1 MCLFLEPLEFLY
13 GGINKIIFKQ
23 SIKRIFKNKIRLLL
37 LLIMPILFIAMFALQ
52 DERAITI
59 GIVDKD
65 NSTLSSGLSKSL
77 QSIHKVKVLDITEE
91 SVYDRAVSY
100 QTEYTLIIEK
110 GFEDSLIKGEDPV
123 VKEFYLNEKE
133 KLFYARGAAYN
144 YIYNMKIIASGVNYN
159 REIFFKELEN
169 YNNSKL
175 TLKNLE
181 AVSSTTPRTR
191 FAMGFLVQFMLYMSI
206 ATTGLLLEDKNSGV
220 FYRTLNGPVTLKR
233 YITENIFAFL
243 IVGVIQVTLTFALIR
258 LMFGLDLGNHPLSL
272 YLLFIV
278 FSFVCISLG
287 MWIVSIFKK
296 PIAAYTT
303 ILLLTTPLV
312 MLGGC
317 YWPMNFM
324 SETFQRVS
332 HFMPTTYVMVGVE
345 KILYEGKGI
354 TGISMELLVLLIFSG
369 IFMAAGIVKRIDIS
383 K

>member
-1 MCLFLEPLEFLY
+1 MT
-13 GGINKIIFKQ
+13 IFKQ
-23 SIKRIFKNKIRLLL
+23 SLKRIFKNKIRLILL
-37 LLIMPILFIAMFALQ
+37 LVMPILFIAMFALQ

-65 NSTLSSGLSKSL
+65 NSTLSSGLTKRL
-77 QSIHKVKVLDITEE
+77 QGIHKVKVLDIEEE
-91 SVYDRAVSY
+91 SVYDKAVSY

-110 GFEDSLIKGEDPV
+110 GFEDNLIKGKNPV
-123 VKEFYLNEKE
+123 VKEFYLNESE
-133 KLFYARGAAYN
+133 KLFYARNAADN
-144 YIYNMKIIASGVNYN
+144 YINNMKVMASGANYN
-159 REIFFKELEN
+159 RDIFFEELKN

-181 AVSSTTPRTR
+181 AVSSTTSRTR
-191 FAMGFLVQFMLYMSI
+191 FAMGFLVQFMLYMSVI
-206 ATTGLLLEDKNSGV
+206 STSLLLEDKNSGIY
-220 FYRTLNGPVTLKR
+220 YRTLNGPVTLKR
-233 YITENIFAFL
+233 YMTENILAFL
-243 IVGVIQVTLTFALIR
+243 VVGVIQVTLTFGFIR
-258 LMFGLDLGNHPLSL
+258 LIFGLDLGTHPLSL

-287 MWIVSIFKK
+287 MWLVSIFKK

-324 SETFQRVS
+324 AETFQSVAS
-332 HFMPTTYVMVGVE
+332 FIPTTYVMQGVE
-345 KILYEGKGI
+345 KILFDGKGI
-354 TGISMELLVLLIFSG
+354 TGISMELLILAIFSG
-369 IFMAAGIVKRIDIS
+369 IFMAAGIVKKVDIS